1 MLLRTIP
8 LLLLFLTSLPTPS
21 LATTVRYV
29 ELPEMSRQCP
39 FIFHGTVTDVT
50 ARNLG
55 SPEHPR
61 IVTDVTFD
69 VHRVLKG
76 TTKGPQ
82 FTLRLI
88 GGTVDGVTL
97 AIPGGPRFAPQDEV
111 VLFLE
116 WTGESYAI
124 NGMRQGLYRVSRDE
138 NGNQVAQRSLE
149 ELCIMLP
156 DRTIEH
162 RFKPEPPRPLQEL
175 FEAVR
180 KATREVTK

>member
-1 MLLRTIP
+1 MLLRTIT
-8 LLLLFLTSLPTPS
+8 LLLLFLLSPVTPS
-21 LATTVRYV
+21 LATTVRLV
-29 ELPEMSRQCP
+29 DLAEMSRQSA

-55 SPEHPR
+55 SAEQPR

-88 GGTVDGVTL
+88 GGTVDGMTL
-97 AIPGGPRFAPQDEV
+97 AIPGSPRFSAQDEV

-116 WTGESYAI
+116 WTGESYAV
-124 NGMRQGLYRVSRDE
+124 NGMRQGLYRVTRDSA
-138 NGNQVAQRSLE
+138 GTKTVQRSLE
-149 ELCIMLP
+149 ELCIMRP
-156 DRTIEH
+156 DKTIEH
-162 RFKPEPPRPLQEL
+162 RFKPEPHRPLQDL
-175 FEAVR
+175 FDAVR
-180 KATREVTK
+180 KANMEVSQ